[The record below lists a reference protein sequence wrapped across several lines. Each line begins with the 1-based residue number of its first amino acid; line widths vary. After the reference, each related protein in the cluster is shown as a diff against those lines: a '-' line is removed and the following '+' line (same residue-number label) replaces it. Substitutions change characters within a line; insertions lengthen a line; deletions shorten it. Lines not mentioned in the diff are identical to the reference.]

1 MSWKTAAT
9 LCFVAPF
16 AAVWLAFVV
25 AEVRYAIAEAKG
37 GLHRDRG

>member
-16 AAVWLAFVV
+16 AAVWLAFVISEV
-25 AEVRYAIAEAKG
+25 RHVLAEVRK
-37 GLHRDRG
+37 